1 MSRKTETADFRG
13 YSMKKVKEFTAFAN
27 LTDRL
32 LSVSHNEVK
41 EKMEAEKKAKKR
53 KKSKTSSASREVGGS
68 G

>member
-1 MSRKTETADFRG
+1 
-13 YSMKKVKEFTAFAN
+13 MKKVKEFTAFAN